1 MMERPEYI
9 TLNVFSVNIHLVK
22 EIILNMPKGV
32 KIILGGKSVKY
43 FIEEL
48 FSLNVENELIVT
60 IGEGEYIIPAIVNG
74 NISEEENRALEFGY
88 SNCGKIYV
96 VDKKSKYYPE
106 DLSKVELD
114 RTLLGKRTIYNHYGM
129 LEEAIITSRECM
141 YDCAFCGGARSLN
154 RDVTIREKDKE
165 SIIAEIE
172 QIVKLNEKVEAI
184 RILDDLFLK
193 NRKSILKAIDIFN
206 KFNLKFRAMSHINS
220 IRGNEDILKDL
231 KEAGCIELEIGVE
244 SGNQEVRDSIRKI
257 GKVED
262 VEKVI
267 LSILEN
273 GINVKIYV
281 IFGFLEETY
290 EQCLDTYNL
299 VKRLYDKSKDFEGT
313 LRVSAF
319 QFRPYHGTQIY
330 NMIMENEKKKQN
342 GSNFKIKY
350 EHNDRL
356 DNLKG
361 RQQFNFMAGNY
372 SLCSTE
378 EIEKFVIDTN
388 NLNNL
393 NNEKSKN
400 SEE

>member
-1 MMERPEYI
+1 
-9 TLNVFSVNIHLVK
+9 
-22 EIILNMPKGV
+22 
-32 KIILGGKSVKY
+32 
-43 FIEEL
+43 
-48 FSLNVENELIVT
+48 
-60 IGEGEYIIPAIVNG
+60 
-74 NISEEENRALEFGY
+74 
-88 SNCGKIYV
+88 
-96 VDKKSKYYPE
+96 
-106 DLSKVELD
+106 
-114 RTLLGKRTIYNHYGM
+114 M
-129 LEEAIITSRECM
+129 L
-141 YDCAFCGGARSLN
+141 
-154 RDVTIREKDKE
+154 TIREKDKE

-231 KEAGCIELEIGVE
+231 KKAGCIELEIGVE

-257 GKVED
+257 GRVED

-342 GSNFKIKY
+342 GSDFKIKY

-393 NNEKSKN
+393 NDEKSKN

>member
-22 EIILNMPKGV
+22 EIILKIPKDV

-60 IGEGEYIIPAIVNG
+60 IGEGEYIIPEIVNG
-74 NISEEENRALEFGY
+74 NISKDENRALEFGY
-88 SNCGKIYV
+88 SSHGKVYV

-114 RTLLGKRTIYNHYGM
+114 RTLLGKRTIYNAYGM

-154 RDVTIREKDKE
+154 RDVTIREKDEE
-165 SIIAEIE
+165 SIIAEIN
-172 QIVKLNEKVEAI
+172 QIVELNKKVESI

-206 KFNLKFRAMSHINS
+206 NFNLKFRAMSHINS

-273 GINVKIYV
+273 GINAKIY
-281 IFGFLEETY
+281 IIYGFLKETY

-299 VKRLYDKSKDFEGT
+299 VKRLFEKAKGLEGT

-319 QFRPYHGTQIY
+319 QFRPYHGTPIY
-330 NMIMENEKKKQN
+330 NKIMENEKKKQS

-372 SLCSTE
+372 SLCTSE

-393 NNEKSKN
+393 NNEKSNN